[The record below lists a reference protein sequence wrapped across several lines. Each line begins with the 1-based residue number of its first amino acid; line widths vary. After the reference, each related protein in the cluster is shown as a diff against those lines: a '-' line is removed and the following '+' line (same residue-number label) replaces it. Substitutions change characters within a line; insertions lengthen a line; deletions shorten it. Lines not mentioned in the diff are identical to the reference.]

1 MTTQSL
7 FHAIQTSELATGIG
21 NLDHLYGALA
31 QLLHI
36 AGLILLLSAVL
47 LMNLRLL
54 GLGLKRQSV
63 TQLVKATNP
72 LINYGFLLL
81 LVSGIFV
88 FLPSADLYYPNP
100 AFWAKFALLG
110 VAILIQFSLYRKVTA
125 HDHANRFLAAFTAF
139 LSLTLWFGVGF
150 TGRAIGFF

>member
-1 MTTQSL
+1 MTTQNL
-7 FHAIQTSELATGIG
+7 FHAIQTSEIATGIG
-21 NLDHLYGALA
+21 NLDHMFGALA

-36 AGLILLLSAVL
+36 AGLLLLLSAIL
-47 LMNLRLL
+47 LVNLRLL

-72 LINYGFLLL
+72 LINYGFGLL

-100 AFWAKFALLG
+100 AFWAKFVLLG
-110 VAILIQFSLYRKVTA
+110 LAILIQLSLYRKVTA
-125 HDHANRFLAAFTAF
+125 SDEANKFLAAFTAF

>member
-1 MTTQSL
+1 MTTQTI
-7 FHAIQTSELATGIG
+7 FHAIQTSEIATGIG
-21 NLDHLYGALA
+21 NLDHLFGALA
-31 QLLHI
+31 QLVHI

-47 LMNLRLL
+47 LVNLRLL
-54 GLGLKRQSV
+54 GLGLKRQPV
-63 TQLVKATNP
+63 TELVRATNP

-110 VAILIQFSLYRKVTA
+110 VAILIQLSLYKKVTA
-125 HDHANRFLAAFTAF
+125 SDETHKILAPFTAF